1 MEDATNAWSA
11 GGVYKMI
18 SDVLITDTAPM
29 IEAFHKPTTFPPIV
43 EEEDQL
49 GGRWLQ
55 V

>member
-18 SDVLITDTAPM
+18 SDVLITDTASM
-29 IEAFHKPTTFPPIV
+29 TEAFHKQTMFPPVV
-43 EEEDQL
+43 EEKDQF